1 MGDIVVIEP
10 FYGGS
15 HKQLLDLLTDKLPGC
30 DTFTLPAKKWHWRAR
45 TSALYFAQ
53 VIPKKCQNYKVL
65 FASSVLNLAEL
76 VALRPD
82 LSTTHKILYFHEH
95 QLVYPVRKQQE
106 RDFQYGYNQI
116 LSCMVADRVLFNSKY
131 CMESFLTSIT
141 SFMKLIPDNRPNGLE
156 EQIRP
161 KCQVLYFPIVYPRL
175 KELMVADD
183 SGSNL
188 KNGCF
193 QSVPSKETVLD
204 KKEKLINTISLD
216 SAVKT
221 IDSGSIGH
229 QSNRDLSPS
238 PPLLI
243 MQRTVYANLTL
254 LCQNNSKNP
263 NKNAE
268 IEETDSSCSHSLAS
282 GNNTGNPETLKSIPN
297 MEEST
302 MIGDE
307 ESRALVSDDKGLLND
322 RSRLLPIV
330 ADGQCRRSERE
341 SSLHIVWPHRWEH
354 DKNPELFFTTLYKLA
369 EMGLDFRLSVLGE
382 QFSEWPEI
390 FLDAHKKLA
399 NYIEHWG
406 YQDSKEDYY
415 RVLIKADVVV
425 STADH
430 EFFGV
435 AMLEAVHCGCY
446 PLCPNKL
453 AYPEIFPKEYL
464 YNTSQQLI
472 KRLRE
477 FCRHPNLVRKHTVK
491 VDVTRYSWEQLQKEY
506 LTYLSPTA
514 AQQE

>member
-1 MGDIVVIEP
+1 MDELATKMGDIVVIEP

-76 VALRPD
+76 IALRPD

-116 LSCMVADRVLFNSKY
+116 ISCLVADCVLFNSKY

-141 SFMKLIPDNRPNGLE
+141 SFMKLIPDNRPKGLE

-161 KCQVLYFPIVYPRL
+161 KCRVLYFPIVYPRL
-175 KELMVADD
+175 
-183 SGSNL
+183 
-188 KNGCF
+188 
-193 QSVPSKETVLD
+193 
-204 KKEKLINTISLD
+204 
-216 SAVKT
+216 
-221 IDSGSIGH
+221 
-229 QSNRDLSPS
+229 
-238 PPLLI
+238 
-243 MQRTVYANLTL
+243 
-254 LCQNNSKNP
+254 
-263 NKNAE
+263 
-268 IEETDSSCSHSLAS
+268 
-282 GNNTGNPETLKSIPN
+282 
-297 MEEST
+297 
-302 MIGDE
+302 
-307 ESRALVSDDKGLLND
+307 SR
-322 RSRLLPIV
+322 
-330 ADGQCRRSERE
+330 
-341 SSLHIVWPHRWEH
+341 EH

-390 FLDAHKKLA
+390 FLDAHKRLA

-453 AYPEIFPKEYL
+453 AYPEIFQKEYL
-464 YNTSQQLI
+464 YNTSQQLV

-477 FCRHPNLVRKHTVK
+477 FCGHPNLVRKHTVK
-491 VDVTRYSWEQLQKEY
+491 VDVTRYSWEQLQKDY
-506 LTYLSPTA
+506 LTYLSPAA
-514 AQQE
+514 AQHE